1 MKIVREDY
9 NETVKNISAFCFFT
23 HDDIDNLE
31 YLSKCENRDRMLE
44 LFGYIEFNYDQFH
57 KHDLKNKSYYML
69 KAASIVRDFGPLLN
83 NMSCNCLSLLVTE
96 FPFELDTENN
106 IDRFKALASDELLS
120 EVRLLSNRF
129 DPVDV
134 VCTFLQHFD
143 KNRHKITNEESLQK
157 FRDNEVELLIENKK
171 KYFLTH
177 LTTENYIEKIKME
190 GRNRNEYR

>member
-1 MKIVREDY
+1 
-9 NETVKNISAFCFFT
+9 
-23 HDDIDNLE
+23 
-31 YLSKCENRDRMLE
+31 
-44 LFGYIEFNYDQFH
+44 
-57 KHDLKNKSYYML
+57 
-69 KAASIVRDFGPLLN
+69 
-83 NMSCNCLSLLVTE
+83 MSCNCLSLLVTE